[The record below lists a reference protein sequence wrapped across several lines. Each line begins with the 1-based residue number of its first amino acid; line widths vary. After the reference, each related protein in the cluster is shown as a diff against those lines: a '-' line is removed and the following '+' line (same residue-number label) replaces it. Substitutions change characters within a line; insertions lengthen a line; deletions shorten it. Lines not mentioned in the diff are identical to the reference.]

1 MTNFEEL
8 FRRFNPLHLNK
19 QYGDG
24 VQDGI
29 KMAYESMLKAVSS
42 LDVDSFDDICYKEEV
57 LDIIKE
63 YLTKMETP
71 WVTE

>member
-19 QYGDG
+19 SYDEGY
-24 VQDGI
+24 QDGI
-29 KMAYESMLKAVSS
+29 KVAYRTMIAAVSS

-63 YLTKMETP
+63 YLTKMDNP

>member
-8 FRRFNPLHLNK
+8 FRRFNPLHPNK
-19 QYGDG
+19 SYGEG
-24 VQDGI
+24 YQDGI
-29 KMAYESMLKAVSS
+29 KVAYETMIAAVSS

-63 YLTKMETP
+63 YLTKMDKP